1 MKYLLSKGIIK
12 HVGRGY
18 VDARGNKIGYY
29 RTKGAAKQR
38 YIMKRYAD
46 MVIRAG
52 IQEGRTTDKSNL

>member
-12 HVGRGY
+12 HTGRGY

-46 MVIRAG
+46 MIIRAG
-52 IQEGRTTDKSNL
+52 I